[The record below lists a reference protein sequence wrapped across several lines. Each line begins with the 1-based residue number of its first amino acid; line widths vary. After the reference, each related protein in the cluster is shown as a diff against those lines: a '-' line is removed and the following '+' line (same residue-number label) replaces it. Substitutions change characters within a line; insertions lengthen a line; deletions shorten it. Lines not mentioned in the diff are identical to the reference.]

1 MVKQSRTQDLFTGM
15 RFLGAGPALLLRS
28 FHELAT
34 HSLDERRWSVSDRPE
49 DAGGRLSG
57 ACDGKHSGA
66 QPGAERRGA
75 IPDAAPADRLPQR
88 GRTAM
93 GGGRHAGREK
103 LRRVPRGA

>member
-15 RFLGAGPALLLRS
+15 RFLGASPALLLRS

-75 IPDAAPADRLPQR
+75 IAYTASAYHLPHA
-88 GRTAM
+88 GRARM
-93 GGGRHAGREK
+93 GGGRNPG
-103 LRRVPRGA
+103 G